1 MRLLV
6 ALAVIVVI
14 SSLSGCVMEPVVY
27 DQERA
32 ESVDEAIASFRE
44 HEELA
49 PFFSEALAYAIFPSN
64 WRAGGGFGGA
74 FGNGWLFEKGEV
86 TGRAL
91 MTEVFVGVNLGVQAD
106 RKILFFRTEGP
117 LDQFKRGRF
126 EFTGQAN
133 AAVAKTGKAVTP
145 GYHPDVA
152 MFVQVRGGLLLEVSV
167 GTQRYDFFPL
177 VPETDNT
184 EED

>member
-1 MRLLV
+1 MTILRCLGLCLL
-6 ALAVIVVI
+6 LA
-14 SSLSGCVMEPVVY
+14 CAACTMQPVVY
-27 DQERA
+27 DEERA
-32 ESVDEAIASFRE
+32 AQAEAAIAAFRQ
-44 HEELA
+44 HEQLQ
-49 PFFSEALAYAIFPSN
+49 PFFDDALAYAIFPGN

-74 FGNGWLFEKGEV
+74 FGTGWLVEDGAV

-91 MTEVFVGVNLGVQAD
+91 MIEAFVGANLGVQAD
-106 RKILFFRTEGP
+106 RKILFFRSEWA

-133 AAVAKTGKAVTP
+133 ASVATAGKAVTP

-152 MFVQVRGGLLLEVSV
+152 MFVEVRGGLMLEASV

-177 VPETDNT
+177 DAGGN
-184 EED
+184 